1 MIMRRESFKRSPG
14 RRSSLGLTLVE
25 LMIAMALGLTLS
37 VGVLQVYVGNNQL
50 AREQEARMRMQE
62 NGRFAIHYLSQ
73 ELRMAG
79 YLGCLSAIEPENI
92 NNVLNGPPP
101 SFQPEAGIQGWES
114 RHGNGT
120 APGVPFNSISDR
132 PLEST
137 ASGNWLGSGGNVLDT
152 FDALPGSDIVRAWN
166 ASGGGAEINSISG
179 GAMTVINSTIGD
191 LERGD
196 IILLS
201 DCERADWA
209 QACNVT
215 VIGGGGSINT
225 VLSAGCVPG
234 NIPALPLGT
243 TAGGQIVKLQ
253 GTLFYVGKRGGDATA
268 PPALFRRQLGS
279 NAGIGVAEEL
289 VEGIESLQILYG
301 VNSDGDTLQSV
312 NAWVTANQVSDWSL
326 VVAVRISV
334 LVQSIEDN
342 LMPAPQPYRF
352 NGVLYDGTAGNGALP
367 DDRRLRRVFTS
378 TITLRN
384 RAVGR

>member
-1 MIMRRESFKRSPG
+1 MQARMRPVKL
-14 RRSSLGLTLVE
+14 RRCAGLTLVE
-25 LMIAMALGLTLS
+25 LLIAMALGLTLGA
-37 VGVLQVYVGNNQL
+37 GVLQVYVGNNQL
-50 AREQEARMRMQE
+50 AREQEARLRMQE
-62 NGRFAIHYLSQ
+62 NGRFAMHYLAQ
-73 ELRMAG
+73 EIRMAG

-101 SFQPEAGIQGWES
+101 SFQPGTGIQGWES
-114 RHGNGT
+114 NHGNGT
-120 APGVPFNSISDR
+120 APGVVFNSVNNR
-132 PLEST
+132 ALEST
-137 ASGNWLGSGGNVLDT
+137 SSGNWVGSAGNVLDS
-152 FDALPGSDIVRAWN
+152 FEALPGSDIVRVWN
-166 ASGGGAEINSISG
+166 AAGGGAEINSISG
-179 GAMTVINSTIGD
+179 GAMTVVNSTIAD
-191 LERGD
+191 LDRGD

-209 QACNVT
+209 QACNVQ
-215 VIGGGGSINT
+215 VIGGGGSVNT

-234 NIPALPLGT
+234 NIPALPLTT

-253 GTLFYVGKRGGDATA
+253 GTAFYVSKRGGDANA
-268 PPALFRRQLGS
+268 PPSLFRRQLGD
-279 NAGIGVAEEL
+279 NAGLGAAEEL

-301 VNSDGDTLQSV
+301 VNADGDALQSV
-312 NAWVTANQVSDWSL
+312 NSWLTANQVADWSQ

-352 NGVLYDGTAGNGALP
+352 NAVDYDGAPGNGALP
-367 DDRRLRRVFTS
+367 QDRRLRRVFTT